1 MYLSGSEA
9 AKAAGVAKSTI
20 SKALHSGKL
29 SYAEKRPDG
38 YKIDPAE
45 LFRVFPK
52 PSETGSEKPHSNDWK
67 PDENPEEAA
76 TSAPVL
82 EAQLESLKALI
93 AEKERRIA
101 DLEADR
107 EQLRDD
113 RERLVRNHQADITR
127 IGSPSTCVSWAE
139 QPYLCPASAD
149 TGYSFEE
156 EIKSRLLDSAFS
168 LRYLLSRFRRIGL

>member
-101 DLEADR
+101 DLEANR
-107 EQLRDD
+107 EQLRGD
-113 RERLVRNHQADITR
+113 RERLVRNHQDER
-127 IGSPSTCVSWAE
+127 E
-139 QPYLCPASAD
+139 
-149 TGYSFEE
+149 
-156 EIKSRLLDSAFS
+156 RLLKVIEEQAGTVKLLTDQSAKQTPAPP
-168 LRYLLSRFRRIGL
+168 RGLFARLFGTRTA

>member
-82 EAQLESLKALI
+82 EAQLEGLKALI

-107 EQLRDD
+107 EQLRED
-113 RERLVRNHQADITR
+113 RERLVRNHQDER
-127 IGSPSTCVSWAE
+127 E
-139 QPYLCPASAD
+139 
-149 TGYSFEE
+149 
-156 EIKSRLLDSAFS
+156 RLLKVIEHQAGTVK
-168 LRYLLSRFRRIGL
+168 LLTDQSTKQTPAPPRGLFARLFGTPRTA

>member
-82 EAQLESLKALI
+82 EAQLEGLKALI

-113 RERLVRNHQADITR
+113 RERLVRNHQGER
-127 IGSPSTCVSWAE
+127 E
-139 QPYLCPASAD
+139 
-149 TGYSFEE
+149 
-156 EIKSRLLDSAFS
+156 RLLKVIEEQAGTVKLLTDQSACCAPWFAETPVK
-168 LRYLLSRFRRIGL
+168 RM